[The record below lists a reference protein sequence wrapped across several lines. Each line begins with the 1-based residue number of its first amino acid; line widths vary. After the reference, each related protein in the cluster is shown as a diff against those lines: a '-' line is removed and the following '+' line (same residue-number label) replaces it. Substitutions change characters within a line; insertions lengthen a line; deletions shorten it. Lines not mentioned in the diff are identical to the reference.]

1 MSKIVIMNSYS
12 IGQQKSEYHKTSFS
26 VCFVSFSY
34 MHTGL
39 RAVAGQGSRPPKML
53 KVTFLKCETMYCVG
67 VEGIGVWSLG
77 EKKEA
82 ENGNRGSR
90 V

>member
-39 RAVAGQGSRPPKML
+39 RAVAGQGSRPPEML
-53 KVTFLKCETMYCVG
+53 KVTSLKCETMDFCVG
-67 VEGIGVWSLG
+67 VG
-77 EKKEA
+77 E
-82 ENGNRGSR
+82 
-90 V
+90 

>member
-1 MSKIVIMNSYS
+1 
-12 IGQQKSEYHKTSFS
+12 
-26 VCFVSFSY
+26 

-39 RAVAGQGSRPPKML
+39 RAVAGQGSRPPEML
-53 KVTFLKCETMYCVG
+53 KVTSLKYETMDFCLG
-67 VEGIGVWSLG
+67 AGGIGVWPLE

-90 V
+90 VPS